1 MFCREEI
8 NFHLGKG
15 LRNMEGEQEKILMY
29 SRYVDEKLIEWYRTK
44 NAAVKKELRKAQ
56 ENLDQLVLGRK
67 LKQDEIDQLIKD
79 MEG

>member
-1 MFCREEI
+1 
-8 NFHLGKG
+8 
-15 LRNMEGEQEKILMY
+15 MEGEQEKILMY

-44 NAAVKKELRKAQ
+44 NAAVKQELRKAQ